1 VTVGEVPET
10 ANPERIGELSGWA
23 PFSDDDGRCNV
34 GYNPD
39 VAGSAIEP
47 HGIVQLRFNRR
58 RKEFRMSKA
67 TEVLRGI
74 VHGKSIEL
82 EHPLPMPDGSQIE
95 LVVKHTP
102 ISAEQQKQRLEAI
115 FGSCEQDAEDLDEF
129 LGWNREQRKH
139 SRPELDL

>member
-1 VTVGEVPET
+1 
-10 ANPERIGELSGWA
+10 
-23 PFSDDDGRCNV
+23 
-34 GYNPD
+34 
-39 VAGSAIEP
+39 
-47 HGIVQLRFNRR
+47 
-58 RKEFRMSKA
+58 MSKT

-95 LVVKHTP
+95 LIVKRTP
-102 ISAEQQKQRLEAI
+102 ISTEQRNQRLEAI
-115 FGSCEQDAEDLDEF
+115 FGSCEQDAEDLDDF

>member
-1 VTVGEVPET
+1 
-10 ANPERIGELSGWA
+10 
-23 PFSDDDGRCNV
+23 
-34 GYNPD
+34 
-39 VAGSAIEP
+39 
-47 HGIVQLRFNRR
+47 
-58 RKEFRMSKA
+58 MSKT

-95 LVVKHTP
+95 LIVKRTP
-102 ISAEQQKQRLEAI
+102 ISTEQRNERLEAI
-115 FGSCEQDAEDLDEF
+115 FGSCKQDSEDLDDF

>member
-1 VTVGEVPET
+1 
-10 ANPERIGELSGWA
+10 
-23 PFSDDDGRCNV
+23 
-34 GYNPD
+34 
-39 VAGSAIEP
+39 
-47 HGIVQLRFNRR
+47 
-58 RKEFRMSKA
+58 MSKT

-82 EHPLPMPDGSQIE
+82 EHPLPMPDGSEIE
-95 LVVKHTP
+95 LVVKRTP
-102 ISAEQQKQRLEAI
+102 MSAEQRKQRLEAI